1 MTESSDPIS
10 AANPYGG
17 SRVVGVLIFIVS
29 LVAVILALVNTP
41 LGEWGTWGYVL
52 GVVVVVFGLTFLYS
66 AAKNRMN
73 IVGRNTSG
81 KSNLIISVVGLIAA
95 IVVVIANF
103 VTQGDA
109 GWTVST
115 ILTTGVFVGLG
126 LMFAAGIP
134 ASRAKIADGK

>member
-1 MTESSDPIS
+1 MVEV
-10 AANPYGG
+10 NPYGG
-17 SRVVGVLIFIVS
+17 SRIVGVLIFIVT
-29 LVAVILALVNTP
+29 LVSVILVLVNTP
-41 LGEWGTWGYVL
+41 LSEWGTWGYLL
-52 GVVVVVFGLTFLYS
+52 GAVVVVFGLAFLYS

-81 KSNLIISVVGLIAA
+81 RTNLIISVIGVIAA
-95 IVVVIANF
+95 IAVVISNF

-115 ILTTGVFVGLG
+115 ILTTGVFVALG

-134 ASRAKIADGK
+134 ASRAKMADGN